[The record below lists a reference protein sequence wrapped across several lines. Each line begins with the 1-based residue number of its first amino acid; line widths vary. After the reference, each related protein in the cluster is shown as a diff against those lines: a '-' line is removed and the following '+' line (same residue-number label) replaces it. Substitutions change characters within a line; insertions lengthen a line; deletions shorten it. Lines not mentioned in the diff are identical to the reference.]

1 MTSPKAMV
9 RHIVLVKFRSD
20 APDSLRQELIERSQ
34 WSRKAD
40 YVSNYVCGHGVQPNP
55 YPAQPD
61 EWDWGMSLDM
71 AREDVERY
79 RDDPT
84 HGAIPQEV
92 IEAAEKFAI
101 LDFVIE

>member
-1 MTSPKAMV
+1 
-9 RHIVLVKFRSD
+9 
-20 APDSLRQELIERSQ
+20 
-34 WSRKAD
+34 
-40 YVSNYVCGHGVQPNP
+40 VQPNP